1 MFNGI
6 KINPDSAAAIVFCGN
21 FGGTDGIRPL
31 GAREWRALCAELQ
44 AMGTCPSA
52 LTQFSKSDFAGL
64 IKSGFSDRLARL
76 WERRDEVFS
85 KLAEYRKKGVFPL
98 TIYDK
103 EYPEKLL
110 KTLVEGSPVAL
121 FCAGNTDICRGQ
133 FAGFVGS
140 RNAEKDDLDFARF
153 AVGRTVERGFGVVS
167 GGARGVDNASE
178 DEGMNLGASV
188 VEFPSDGMLKKLSN
202 KKIAAAVSGGKM
214 LLLSLASPEAPF
226 NLGVA
231 MMRNRYIYAQS
242 EGTIVVRAD
251 YNKGGTWSGA
261 TDNLKHGW
269 CKLMCR
275 LNSKAA
281 GNAALIEQGAIPV
294 DYSFNGDI
302 FSLEKAEKPVQLSL
316 F

>member
-1 MFNGI
+1 MRKLRRNGRN
-6 KINPDSAAAIVFCGN
+6 KTARREGMARSLCGTASNGDMPERFDAIFQKRFCGAYKKRI
-21 FGGTDGIRPL
+21 FRQARAPL
-31 GAREWRALCAELQ
+31 GAQGRGVL
-44 AMGTCPSA
+44 
-52 LTQFSKSDFAGL
+52 
-64 IKSGFSDRLARL
+64 
-76 WERRDEVFS
+76 

-110 KTLVEGSPVAL
+110 KTLGEGSPVAL

-178 DEGMNLGASV
+178 DEGLNLGASV

-251 YNKGGTWSGA
+251 YNKGGTW
-261 TDNLKHGW
+261 
-269 CKLMCR
+269 
-275 LNSKAA
+275 
-281 GNAALIEQGAIPV
+281 
-294 DYSFNGDI
+294 
-302 FSLEKAEKPVQLSL
+302 
-316 F
+316 